1 MRTVPGPTD
10 HVVIVGAGLAGLS
23 AALHLLGSGRR
34 VTVLEAQPHPGGRA
48 GRIDLAGYRVD
59 TGPTVLTMPE
69 LADEALAAVGDSLAA
84 RLELVALHPAYR
96 ARFADGSVI
105 DVHTDADAME
115 AEIRSVAGAA
125 EASGYLRLRRW
136 LTKLYQVEIGRF
148 IGGNFDSPLD
158 LVAGRDAVRDL
169 ATLAALGGFGRL
181 GTQVGRFVHDERL
194 RRIFSFQSL
203 YAGVPPQHALGAYA
217 VIAYMDTVAG
227 VWFPRGGMQALPQ
240 ALADAAANAGAKLC
254 YRATVTALERSG
266 ERITAVRTADGE
278 RVTADAV
285 VLTPDLPVVYRL
297 LGRAPRRLVPLRW
310 SPSAVVLHAGVRP
323 GSEPGWSGLTHHT
336 ITFGRAWERTFD
348 EIIYRGQLMT
358 DPSLLITRPT
368 ATDPSLAPAGRELFY
383 VLAPCPNL
391 HTAPLDWATLGSAY
405 RDELVGTLEQRGLT
419 GLADA
424 IEVEHLVTP
433 ADWAAQGLAVGTPF
447 SAAHTFAQTGPFRPA
462 NLVRGRSNVVLAGCG
477 TTPGVGVPTALISG
491 KLAAARITASAA
503 RRRSAVSG

>member
-1 MRTVPGPTD
+1 M
-10 HVVIVGAGLAGLS
+10 
-23 AALHLLGSGRR
+23 
-34 VTVLEAQPHPGGRA
+34 
-48 GRIDLAGYRVD
+48 DLAGYRVD
-59 TGPTVLTMPE
+59 TGPTVFTMPE

-96 ARFADGSVI
+96 TRFADGSVI
-105 DVHTDADAME
+105 DVHTDAAAME

-125 EASGYLRLRRW
+125 EAIGYLKLRRW

-158 LVAGRDAVRDL
+158 MVAGRDAIRDL

-181 GTQVGRFVHDERL
+181 GAQVGRFLKDERL

-240 ALADAAANAGAKLC
+240 ALADAASDAGAELR
-254 YRATVTALERSG
+254 YHTTVSALEHSG
-266 ERITAVRTADGE
+266 DRITAVLTTDGE
-278 RVTADAV
+278 RVSADAV
-285 VLTPDLPVVYRL
+285 VLTPDLPVVHRL

-323 GSEPGWSGLTHHT
+323 GSGPVWSELAHHT
-336 ITFGRAWERTFD
+336 ISFGQAWERTFD
-348 EIIYRGQLMT
+348 EIIYRGRLMT
-358 DPSLLITRPT
+358 DPSLLITRST
-368 ATDPSLAPAGRELFY
+368 ATDPSLAPDGRELLY
-383 VLAPCPNL
+383 ILAPCPNL
-391 HTAPLDWATLGSAY
+391 HTAPLDWASLGSAY

-419 GLADA
+419 GLTDA

-462 NLVRGRSNVVLAGCG
+462 NLVRDRSNVVLAGCG

-503 RRRSAVSG
+503 RPRSAMSR